1 MKKISSI
8 LVAIVLFASCQ
19 DERTF
24 EAKLT
29 DSLNGYLKDKSAGD
43 KFLEIESFEI
53 INEYTVKERKEKVN
67 ENTLNAVRTMN
78 ETFPS
83 PDLLAQFE
91 KEYEFLKSQTDE
103 SGIALYE
110 VKFVVKKETLK
121 NDEIPTDYKAMIL
134 NDKDLSV
141 IFMSVYKEVSH
152 H

>member
-1 MKKISSI
+1 MKKILSI
-8 LVAIVLFASCQ
+8 LVTIILFTSCQ
-19 DERTF
+19 EEKTF
-24 EAKLT
+24 DAKLT

-53 INEYTVKERKEKVN
+53 IKKYTGKERKEKVN

-83 PDLLAQFE
+83 PDILAQFE
-91 KEYEFLKSQTDE
+91 KEYDFLKNQTDE
-103 SGIALYE
+103 SGIALFE

-121 NDEIPTDYKAMIL
+121 NDEIPTDYKAMVL

-141 IFMSVYKEVSH
+141 IFMSVYKEVSYH
-152 H
+152 